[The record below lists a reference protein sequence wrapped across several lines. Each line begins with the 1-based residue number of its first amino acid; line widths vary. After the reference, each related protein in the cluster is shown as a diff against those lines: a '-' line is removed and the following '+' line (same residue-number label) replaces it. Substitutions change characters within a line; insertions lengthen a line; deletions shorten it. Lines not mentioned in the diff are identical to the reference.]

1 MAVRVSLRR
10 MANTVLVVVGA
21 FLIGGV
27 LHRAFVTG
35 EGELLAPSPVARIV
49 LGIGVLLVAYFVRV
63 PRGEWRSAGESGDD
77 TE

>member
-10 MANTVLVVVGA
+10 LANTVLVVVGA

-35 EGELLAPSPVARIV
+35 ESELLAPSPVARIL
-49 LGIGVLLVAYFVRV
+49 LGIGVLVVAYLVRV
-63 PRGEWRSAGESGDD
+63 PRTEWPSGGESGDE